1 MQVEKSMTMTRR
13 STEWVAEAREKLIR
27 LFHPGRG
34 WSYALEGTPG
44 TEPTALACLALR
56 ATGNG
61 DESDPPVVRTASRW
75 LASIQQSNGSVGVSE
90 ALPVPEWATPLAIL
104 VWAGRKEFA
113 GCAEKACN
121 WLLGRKGLVLAD
133 EEKIFGHDTGIV
145 GWPWV
150 AGTHSWI
157 EPTAM
162 AVLALRRR
170 RLLDHARTR
179 EGLRLIADRSIASG
193 GWNYGNNTVYGKT
206 LRPQPAATGMALTAL
221 NWNRKSDAMVVSACD
236 YLMAVVETLR
246 APQSLCWA
254 LLGLTAWDR
263 RPPAAGQWLEDAYH
277 HKVRWT
283 EHAPQLSYLLLA
295 AGARSLGLL
304 GAQTDRLEDSG

>member
-34 WSYALEGTPG
+34 WSYAPEGTPG

-121 WLLGRKGLVLAD
+121 WLLGRKGLVLA
-133 EEKIFGHDTGIV
+133 
-145 GWPWV
+145 
-150 AGTHSWI
+150 
-157 EPTAM
+157 
-162 AVLALRRR
+162 RR